1 MGCSPS
7 TASSAESNPVVVV
20 AVSQEIDSHNQQSHQ
35 KQLIQTKVAEAP
47 IAVPSM
53 EGKVIPTVTFKT
65 RGADGGWSD
74 LTTDAL
80 FKGKKVILFSLPGA
94 FTPTCSSTHLPTYN
108 ALAPVFKANGVDSI
122 LCVSVNDTFVM
133 NAWAQG
139 EHVDNVTMIPDGTGA
154 FTEGMG
160 MLRDFGAV
168 GFGKRSW
175 RYSAY
180 IEDGTVKKMFVEPVK
195 EGDPFEVSDAHTMLK
210 HLFPEAKAT
219 AAITIF
225 TMPNCTHCARA
236 KKLLKAKNAAFEEVI
251 VDGSTGVTFTTIR
264 AVSGRDTTPQIFID
278 GKHIGG
284 ADDLEKYFV

>member
-1 MGCSPS
+1 M
-7 TASSAESNPVVVV
+7 T
-20 AVSQEIDSHNQQSHQ
+20 
-35 KQLIQTKVAEAP
+35 
-47 IAVPSM
+47 M
-53 EGKVIPTVTFKT
+53 EGKPVPNVTFKT
-65 RGADGGWSD
+65 RNASGQWVD
-74 LTTDAL
+74 LTTESL

-108 ALAPVFKANGVDSI
+108 TLAPAFKANGIDDI

-139 EHVDNVTMIPDGTGA
+139 EHAENITMIPDGTGA

-160 MLRDFGAV
+160 MLRDFSAV

-180 IEDGTVKKMFVEPVK
+180 IEDAIVKKMFIEPVK
-195 EGDPFEVSDAHTMLK
+195 EGDPFEVSDAHTMLNY
-210 HLFPEAKAT
+210 LFPNVKPT
-219 AAITIF
+219 PSVTVF
-225 TMPNCTHCARA
+225 SMPNCPHCARA
-236 KKLLKAKNAAFEEVI
+236 KQLLKSKNLSYEEVV
-251 VDGSTGVTFTTIR
+251 VDGSNKVTFSTIR

-284 ADDLEKYFV
+284 ADDLEKYFA

>member
-1 MGCSPS
+1 M
-7 TASSAESNPVVVV
+7 T
-20 AVSQEIDSHNQQSHQ
+20 
-35 KQLIQTKVAEAP
+35 
-47 IAVPSM
+47 M
-53 EGKVIPTVTFKT
+53 EGKPVPNVTFKT
-65 RGADGGWSD
+65 RNASGQWVD
-74 LTTDAL
+74 LTTESL

-108 ALAPVFKANGVDSI
+108 TLAPAFKANGIDDI

-139 EHVDNVTMIPDGTGA
+139 EHAENITMIPDGTGA

-160 MLRDFGAV
+160 MLRDFSAL

-180 IEDGTVKKMFVEPVK
+180 IEDAIVKKMFVEPVK
-195 EGDPFEVSDAHTMLK
+195 EGDPFEVSDAHTMLNY
-210 HLFPEAKAT
+210 LFPNVKPT
-219 AAITIF
+219 PSVTVF
-225 TMPNCTHCARA
+225 SMPNCPHCARA
-236 KKLLKAKNAAFEEVI
+236 KQLLKSKNLSYEEVV
-251 VDGSTGVTFTTIR
+251 VDGSKQVTFSTIR

-284 ADDLEKYFV
+284 ADDLEKYFA